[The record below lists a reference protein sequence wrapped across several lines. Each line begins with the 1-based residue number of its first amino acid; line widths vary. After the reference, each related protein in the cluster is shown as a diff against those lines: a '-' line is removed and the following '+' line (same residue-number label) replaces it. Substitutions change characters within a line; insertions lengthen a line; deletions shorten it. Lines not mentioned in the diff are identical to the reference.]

1 MRRSQTQAPVR
12 PNRRG
17 LLIRNYKHLLIHI
30 DNRRPSTDDMKKQSL
45 ETQLSIISEKSQ
57 DQDIKLKHN
66 WEDEDE
72 VENPDAI
79 LDHLISVTST
89 ESDQSYTSSDLYIK
103 RPNRHRGFS
112 LCDLDNE
119 IKTDKKKLSLPTLT
133 VPEILVRRD
142 SKTSLSSTGSEKF
155 DGLAQHY
162 KTFFHL
168 LDEKDGCSDGKIHK
182 ESLKNILTT
191 LQSPSDL
198 SLDLRTSNNSL
209 EFRTQI
215 SIVDHDKDG
224 FICHDE
230 FADLITNLEEVEDP
244 NQKKINAEMLD
255 NIEKGAYAE
264 VCRTCPPPLFMIL
277 ISILQLAVFIYH
289 SVQLESVKWTGNA
302 PLCSSLIYNPERRQ
316 EVWRYLTYSLVHS
329 GTSHILLNIFIQLV
343 VGLPLEMSHG
353 SCRIL
358 LLYTVGVISGS
369 LASSCTEPQVHLAG
383 ASSGVYA
390 LIAAHI
396 SNLILNWKEDV
407 LIVRQNNT
415 MGFSAINGGLIRLLR
430 LTAVVAFVVVDII
443 IGVYN
448 SFFSSFTSTTSY
460 GAHIAGAGIGLLAGI
475 LILNNRKVETWEI
488 WLQLCCYLLLAL
500 FFLTTVMWNILGDSI
515 FKTLYDDNFFPSLQ
529 TSLDCPYN
537 NGM

>member
-1 MRRSQTQAPVR
+1 MSF
-12 PNRRG
+12 N
-17 LLIRNYKHLLIHI
+17 I
-30 DNRRPSTDDMKKQSL
+30 KKQLL
-45 ETQLSIISEKSQ
+45 ETQLSKISEKSH
-57 DQDIKLKHN
+57 DQDTRLRYGRDRGDA
-66 WEDEDE
+66 ED
-72 VENPDAI
+72 VLENHDAI
-79 LDHLISVTST
+79 LDHLVSVSST
-89 ESDQSYTSSDLYIK
+89 QSDQSSASSPDLDSK
-103 RPNRHRGFS
+103 KPKRHRGYS
-112 LCDLDNE
+112 LCDLGKE
-119 IKTDKKKLSLPTLT
+119 SKTDKKKRSLPTLT
-133 VPEILVRRD
+133 VPDILVRRD
-142 SKTSLSSTGSEKF
+142 SKTSLTSTRSEKF
-155 DGLAQHY
+155 DSLAPQY
-162 KTFFHL
+162 KNFFYL
-168 LDEKDGCSDGKIHK
+168 LDEKDGRSDGKIHK

-191 LQSPSDL
+191 LQTPSDL

-209 EFRTQI
+209 EFRRQI
-215 SIVDHDKDG
+215 TIVDRDKDG

-230 FADLITNLEEVEDP
+230 FADLITNLQEVEDP
-244 NQKKINAEMLD
+244 EQKELNAEMLD